1 MLAIIIGIGCVIA
14 SFAIQSSLRA
24 QGVEP
29 LTRGQLRY
37 MRKKARRQGVTV
49 DQIKYKPRRRK

>member
-1 MLAIIIGIGCVIA
+1 MIAIIIGIVCLFL
-14 SFAIQSSLRA
+14 SFGIQSSLRK

-37 MRKKARRQGVTV
+37 MRKKARKQGVSV
-49 DQIKYKPRRRK
+49 DQISYKPRRRK